1 MYQCMTN
8 MTPDTI
14 VTLADAAR
22 TFAGDDLTRN
32 QLKVIRARLRR
43 HKVTQTVSVSDMG
56 HYFVTAGTS
65 THLAIGERAF

>member
-1 MYQCMTN
+1 MYQCMT
-8 MTPDTI
+8 MTNETI

-43 HKVTQTVSVSDMG
+43 HQVTNQVSLNDKG
-56 HYFVTAGTS
+56 HYVVNPGTS
-65 THLAIGERAF
+65 THVAIGERAY